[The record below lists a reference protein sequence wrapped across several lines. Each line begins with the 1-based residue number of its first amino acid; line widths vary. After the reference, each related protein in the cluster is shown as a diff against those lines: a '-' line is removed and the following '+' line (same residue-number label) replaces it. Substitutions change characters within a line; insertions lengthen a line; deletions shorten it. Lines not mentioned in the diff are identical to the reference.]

1 MSVVAIAPPFTP
13 AAVVFDLDG
22 LLVDTED
29 LWEVAER
36 RVVAGYGVEWDPAV
50 RPQLLGRGP
59 DETSAILAAFV
70 GAGDVREVDRR
81 LLQAAVDEF
90 RRGVVARPGVTRLVE
105 ALAGR
110 LPIAVATNSRRVLAD
125 MALSAAGLS
134 EHVEAV
140 VCLEDVALAKPAPDP
155 YLRACRAVNADPRR
169 SVAFEDSP
177 VGSQSARAAGLWV
190 IGCPSLPTS
199 VLDADV
205 LVASLH
211 DVDPALLLP

>member
-1 MSVVAIAPPFTP
+1 MSVATLAPPFAP
-13 AAVVFDLDG
+13 VAVVFDLDG

-29 LWEVAER
+29 LWELAER

-81 LLQAAVDEF
+81 LLGAAVEEF
-90 RRGVVARPGVTRLVE
+90 RGGVVARPGAARLVE

-110 LPIAVATNSRRVLAD
+110 LPVAVATNSRRVLAEL
-125 MALSAAGLS
+125 ALTASGLL

-140 VCLEDVALAKPAPDP
+140 VCLEDVRAAKPAPDP
-155 YLRACRAVNADPRR
+155 YLTACRALRADPSR

-177 VGSQSARAAGLWV
+177 VGSRSARAAGLWV
-190 IGCPSLPTS
+190 VGCPSLPTS

-205 LVASLH
+205 LVGSLE
-211 DVDPALLLP
+211 DVDPAALLR